1 MAPATLRQWIA
12 ASRACRLA
20 VGRLGDLGATGAGRL
35 LFSWKR
41 CDDVG
46 GRRRVIPRSRCSGA
60 ASGSWSGLMPRCR
73 ELTTQCA
80 EAQEGSWLPHFSH
93 IP

>member
-35 LFSWKR
+35 LFSWKW
-41 CDDVG
+41 CADGG
-46 GRRRVIPRSRCSGA
+46 GRRRLIRWSRCS
-60 ASGSWSGLMPRCR
+60 
-73 ELTTQCA
+73 
-80 EAQEGSWLPHFSH
+80 
-93 IP
+93 